1 MRRIGILR
9 QQASRATN
17 THDQIRLFGAITE
30 VERERKDLQ
39 SQIFG
44 SAAG

>member
-1 MRRIGILR
+1 
-9 QQASRATN
+9 
-17 THDQIRLFGAITE
+17 LFGAITE